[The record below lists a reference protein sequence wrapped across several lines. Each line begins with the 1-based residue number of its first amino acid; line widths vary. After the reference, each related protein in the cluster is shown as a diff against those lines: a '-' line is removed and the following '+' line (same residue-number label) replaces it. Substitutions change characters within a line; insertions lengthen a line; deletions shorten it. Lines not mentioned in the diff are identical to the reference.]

1 MAISARLV
9 MCLAVLSQL
18 SHPVHATPTASGRWT
33 NSALSPDQRAAAAL
47 SAMTL
52 DEKLSLVH
60 GIMAIPLGPPVTI
73 PPEAILGAGYVP
85 GVPRLGIP
93 ALTESDAS
101 LGVAYVM
108 GLRHDG
114 ATALPS
120 GLASAAG
127 WDRQSAYQAGA
138 MIGQEAW
145 RKGFNVLLA
154 GGADLAREPRNGR
167 NFEYLGEDPLLAGSL
182 AGEAIRG
189 IQDQHVI
196 STLKHFALND
206 QETGRH
212 VLNVVMEDAA
222 ARESDLLAFELALEK
237 GHPGSV
243 MCSYNRINGPYAC
256 DSAALLDDVLKKDW
270 HFPGFVMSDWGA
282 VPGAEAAMHGLDQ
295 ESGAQLDDKVFFDA
309 PLRALAAK
317 DPKARQRL
325 DDMVRRILRAIFAAG
340 LVEHPP
346 VKSDLDMVADGVV
359 AQRVAQEG
367 IVLLANPKHLLPLN
381 AGTKRIA
388 IIGGHA
394 DIGVISGGGSSQVA
408 PPGGPAATI
417 PLGGSTQ
424 IDAFLHTSMYMP
436 SSPLK
441 ALQSRFPA
449 AQITYDSGS
458 YPSAAAA
465 LAARAD
471 VAIVFATKWMGEGS
485 DMPDLTLPDGQD
497 ALIAQVAAA
506 NPNTIVILETGGPV
520 LMPWLPRVAAVA
532 EAWFPGARG
541 GEAIADILSGAVNP
555 SGHLPMTFPAD
566 QSQLPNPLLP
576 GAELPDGTSFDVR
589 YPEGSDVGYRWFDA
603 KGMRPLFP
611 FGFGLSYTEFS
622 YGTPA
627 ITPGDAPVARLDITN
642 TGGRT
647 GAAVAQLY
655 LTDTPGGAH
664 KRLVGWQRVELKPGE
679 RKTVSIAIEPRLL
692 ADWKTDAHRWRMQGG
707 TYVFGAGES
716 SQDLRPSF
724 PVFLARKNIVP

>member
-1 MAISARLV
+1 MAVSARLMV
-9 MCLAVLSQL
+9 CLAVLSVL
-18 SHPVHATPTASGRWT
+18 AAPARAMPATPGDWT
-33 NSALSPDQRAAAAL
+33 NTALSADRRAAAAL

-60 GIMAIPLGPPVTI
+60 GIMAIPLGPSVKI

-120 GLASAAG
+120 GLASAAS
-127 WDRQSAYQAGA
+127 WDPEGAYQAGA

-212 VLNVVMEDAA
+212 VLNVVMDDAP

-237 GHPGSV
+237 GHPASV
-243 MCSYNRINGPYAC
+243 MCSYNRVNGPYAC
-256 DSAALLDDVLKKDW
+256 DSAALLNDVLKKDW

-282 VPGAEAAMHGLDQ
+282 VPDVEAAMHGLDQ
-295 ESGAQLDDKVFFDA
+295 ESGAQLDDTVFFDA
-309 PLRALAAK
+309 PLRALAGK
-317 DPKARQRL
+317 DPKVRQRL
-325 DDMVRRILRAIFAAG
+325 DDMVRRILRSMFAVG
-340 LVEHPP
+340 LVDHPP
-346 VKSDLDMVADGVV
+346 VRSDLDMGAGATV

-367 IVLLANPKHLLPLN
+367 IVLLANPKHVLPLN
-381 AGTKRIA
+381 GGIKRIA

-417 PLGGSTQ
+417 PLGGTSQ

-441 ALQSRFPA
+441 ALQSRFPS
-449 AQITYDSGS
+449 AQISYDSGS

-465 LAARAD
+465 MAAQAD

-485 DMPDLTLPDGQD
+485 DTPDLTLPDGQD
-497 ALIAQVAAA
+497 ALIARVAAA
-506 NPNTIVILETGGPV
+506 NPNTIVVLETGGPV
-520 LMPWLPRVAAVA
+520 VMPWLPQVAAVA

-555 SGHLPMTFPAD
+555 SGHLPITFPAD
-566 QSQLPNPLLP
+566 MRQLPNPQLP
-576 GAELPDGTSFDVR
+576 GADLPDGTRFDVH
-589 YPEGSDVGYRWFDA
+589 YPEGADVGYRWFDA
-603 KGMRPLFP
+603 KGARPLFP

-622 YGTPA
+622 FGVPT
-627 ITPGDAPVARLDITN
+627 IIPGEALAAQVNVAN
-642 TGGRT
+642 TGERA

-655 LTDTPGGAH
+655 LTGTPSGMH
-664 KRLVGWQRVELKPGE
+664 KRLVGWQRVELRPGE
-679 RKTVSIAIEPRLL
+679 SRTVSITIEPRLL
-692 ADWKTDAHRWRMQGG
+692 ADWQGDVHRWRVQGG
-707 TYVFGAGES
+707 TYTFAAGGS
-716 SQDLRPSF
+716 SQGLSPSLSVVLKQKTIA
-724 PVFLARKNIVP
+724 P

>member
-1 MAISARLV
+1 MVVSARLV
-9 MCLAVLSQL
+9 VWLAMLSALAV
-18 SHPVHATPTASGRWT
+18 PVHAAPTVSGDWT
-33 NSALSPDQRAAAAL
+33 NTALLPDQRAAAAL

-127 WDRQSAYQAGA
+127 WDPESAYQAGA

-145 RKGFNVLLA
+145 GKGFNVLLA

-167 NFEYLGEDPLLAGSL
+167 NFEYLGEDPLLAGLL

-212 VLNVVMEDAA
+212 VLNVVMDQKA

-237 GHPGSV
+237 GRPGSV
-243 MCSYNRINGPYAC
+243 MCSYNRVDDPYAC
-256 DSAALLDDVLKKDW
+256 DSAALLNDVLKKDW

-282 VPGAEAAMHGLDQ
+282 VPGVEAAMHGLDQ
-295 ESGAQLDDKVFFDA
+295 ESGAQLDDKVFFDG
-309 PLRALAAK
+309 PLRALAGK
-317 DPKARQRL
+317 DPKVRRRL
-325 DDMVRRILRAIFAAG
+325 DDMVHRILRSMFAAG
-340 LVEHPP
+340 IVDHPP
-346 VKSDLDMVADGVV
+346 VKSEPDMAADAAV

-367 IVLLANPKHLLPLN
+367 IVLLANPKRLLPLN
-381 AGTKRIA
+381 GSIKRIA
-388 IIGGHA
+388 VIGGHA

-417 PLGGSTQ
+417 PLGGTNQ

-441 ALQSRFPA
+441 ALQSRFPST
-449 AQITYDSGS
+449 QISYDSGS

-465 LAARAD
+465 LAAQAD

-485 DMPDLTLPDGQD
+485 DTPDLTLPDGQD
-497 ALIAQVAAA
+497 ALIGQVAAA
-506 NPNTIVILETGGPV
+506 NPNTIVVLETGGPV
-520 LMPWLPRVAAVA
+520 LMPWLSRVAAVA

-541 GEAIADILSGAVNP
+541 GEAIADILSGMVNP
-555 SGHLPMTFPAD
+555 SGHLPVTFPAD
-566 QSQLPNPLLP
+566 MNQLPNPQLP
-576 GAELPDGTSFDVR
+576 GADLPDGVRFDVH
-589 YPEGSDVGYRWFDA
+589 YPEGADVGYRWFDA
-603 KGMRPLFP
+603 KKSRPLFP
-611 FGFGLSYTEFS
+611 FGFGLSYTAFS
-622 YGTPA
+622 FGAPA
-627 ITPGDAPVARLDITN
+627 IMPGEAFSARVNVAN
-642 TGGRT
+642 TGERA
-647 GAAVAQLY
+647 GAAVVQLY
-655 LTDTPGGAH
+655 LTSAPGGMH
-664 KRLVGWQRVELKPGE
+664 KRLVGWQRVELEPGE
-679 RKTVSIAIEPRLL
+679 SKAVSIAIEPRLL
-692 ADWKTDAHRWRMQGG
+692 AEWQVDAHRWRVRGG
-707 TYVFGAGES
+707 TYVFAAGGS
-716 SQDLRPSF
+716 SQDLRPSL
-724 PVFLARKNIVP
+724 PVALRQKDIAP